1 MKNYIMP
8 NFSKNYHKKNWKDQT
23 AIQIEELIALPQ
35 IKKKK
40 IPIPNKETKFN
51 RKLELPSVAL

>member
-40 IPIPNKETKFN
+40 F
-51 RKLELPSVAL
+51 PSLIKKQNLTVN